1 MGRERSV
8 DVPVYD
14 VSLIRGIWEVRVKK
28 HRNKQRKEQERKE
41 KSALA
46 RYETPDGRLTG
57 TVTQMFV

>member
-14 VSLIRGIWEVRVKK
+14 VSLIRGIWEVHVKK
-28 HRNKQRKEQERKE
+28 HRQKQKKEQERKE

-46 RYETPDGRLTG
+46 RYETPDGQLTV
-57 TVTQMFV
+57 TVTQMSV